1 MNMRDVKEQQKT
13 SPVQQDDPEADAEE
27 ISKIFSQA
35 YPALSAFAKA
45 LQNQTKVTPSFAM
58 KRRAAKTELPKHL
71 DRAIITAETYS
82 ERDLLCRR
90 LSSYCYNL
98 SKYFMNKQDYRQAI
112 KWMTL
117 SLSFLHLSMDPKK
130 LQMDEKFE
138 AELEELEKKVE
149 EEKRQRELSGAPQ
162 S

>member
-1 MNMRDVKEQQKT
+1 MRDVKEQQKP
-13 SPVQQDDPEADAEE
+13 SPVQQNNPEADPEE
-27 ISKIFSQA
+27 NRKIFSQA
-35 YPALSAFAKA
+35 YPALLAFAKA
-45 LQNQTKVTPSFAM
+45 LQNQTNISRPIQ
-58 KRRAAKTELPKHL
+58 KRRATKTELPKHL

-98 SKYFMNKQDYRQAI
+98 SKWFMNKQDYKQAI

-117 SLSFLHLSMDPKK
+117 SLNFLHLSMDPKK

-138 AELEELEKKVE
+138 AELDELEKKVE
-149 EEKRQRELSGAPQ
+149 EEKRQRELSGTPQ

>member
-1 MNMRDVKEQQKT
+1 MNMRDDKEQPKT
-13 SPVQQDDPEADAEE
+13 SPIQQNNRETNAEE
-27 ISKIFSQA
+27 TKKIYSQV

-45 LQNQTKVTPSFAM
+45 LQNQSKIPSPTRH
-58 KRRAAKTELPKHL
+58 RRTNKTELPKHL
-71 DRAIITAETYS
+71 DRAIIAAETYS

-138 AELEELEKKVE
+138 AELNELEKKVE
-149 EEKRQRELSGAPQ
+149 EEKHQREVSRVAP